1 MTKDELQKEVDR
13 LHMLLGM
20 AFMLIPPSKQRIF
33 FDYAKDVRKLS

>member
-20 AFMLIPPSKQRIF
+20 AFMLIPQSKQRIF